1 MLKKNVISVAKW
13 ISVQQI
19 IFTFICLLVSCFS
32 IYADDEIL
40 ANEFVPQGN
49 IVITAGESKVINTE
63 LPTVRVSVTDPK
75 VIDVQVLTPY
85 QLMLQGLNIG
95 STDVIVWSK
104 DENNIQQWKISVV
117 MDVDTYSEK
126 LKELFPYSSLQFSQS
141 GNVLVVKGLLR
152 SVDQVKQLHDYLDK
166 AEIEYVDM
174 TSVAGVQQVQLQV
187 RVAEVSRTLL
197 RVLGINAFYT
207 GPDYFGASR
216 IGSSGGGALVPSI
229 GVAPQAGNSGV
240 TPGDL
245 ISIIAGVPGS
255 NFEAFIQTLAE
266 NQYLKMLANPTL
278 VALSG
283 EEANFLAGGEFPIPV
298 VQGGGEGGTSISIE
312 YREYGVRLAFRP
324 IVLGDGTIRLY
335 VAPEVSELTDVGV
348 IIEGYSVPSLLI
360 RKAET
365 TLELKS
371 GQTFA
376 MAGLIK
382 NDVESIRSR
391 VPGVSNLPVL
401 GPLFRSIRYKEK
413 ETELVVLVTVAL
425 VEPISSSQT
434 SLLPGFMHS
443 RPDDWEFY
451 AEGFTEGQK
460 PPKIHPDDA
469 KTLKEMGLN
478 ELVGPGAWD
487 FSDQE

>member
-1 MLKKNVISVAKW
+1 MSKINSILETKRISAW
-13 ISVQQI
+13 QI
-19 IFTFICLLVSCFS
+19 MTVFICLFSSCLSVYSDSMSPTDETVSLG
-32 IYADDEIL
+32 E
-40 ANEFVPQGN
+40 
-49 IVITAGESKVINTE
+49 IVITVGESRLVKTE
-63 LPTVRVSVTDPK
+63 LPTLRVSVTKPK
-75 VIDVQVLTPY
+75 TADVQVLTPY
-85 QLMLQGLNIG
+85 QVMIQGLNVG
-95 STDVIVWSK
+95 STDVIIWSK
-104 DENNIQQWKISVV
+104 DEDDIQHWKIRVV
-117 MDVDTYSEK
+117 MDVSTYAEK
-126 LKELFPYSSLQFSQS
+126 LKELFPHSSLQISHS
-141 GNVLVVKGLLR
+141 DETLIVKGLLR
-152 SVDQVKQLHDYLDK
+152 STEQVIQLRDYLDK
-166 AEIEYVDM
+166 AEVKYVDM